1 MDHKLPLLYFV
12 GVESERGNVSLTEV
26 TRLPEV
32 PPKLPNKKDYLLIN
46 NIVNSV
52 ILQISLNQK
61 ISVQVKELSISVKEN
76 NVSYLPVLAAM
87 VFTSKLC

>member
-1 MDHKLPLLYFV
+1 MDHELPLLYFL

-32 PPKLPNKKDYLLIN
+32 PPKLPNKKDDLLIK

-52 ILQISLNQK
+52 ILKISLSK
-61 ISVQVKELSISVKEN
+61 TISVQVKKISIRVKGN
-76 NVSYLPVLAAM
+76 NVS
-87 VFTSKLC
+87 